1 MSSPVA
7 QDNQGDNTL
16 YDNAKQL
23 PGACSPQIG
32 VQGVVD
38 DRALYRKIDA
48 RIIPLMFASYFLQF
62 LDKVLINYAN
72 IMGLQED
79 LGLHGQQFSWL
90 ATAFFIAY
98 SVAEFP
104 QGWLLQKFP
113 PATIL
118 GINVLLWGVLVTS
131 TAACRN
137 FASLVAVRI
146 LLGAFEAVIT
156 PALILITSQWYTRR
170 ESTPRYGIWYCGLG
184 AGQIIGG
191 IVSFAAQHRSR
202 TASFS
207 GWRIM
212 FVAVGLFNLIIAA
225 LIILFLPN
233 TPEAASWLSEA
244 ERIRIREK
252 LALDQAGTGMKV
264 FRKAALREALF
275 DIHVWILLVL
285 TILIVIPSGVV
296 TTFSATLIKGF
307 GYDSKTAA
315 LLNIPSGAVS
325 IIATLGCTYA
335 ILLDFPRWLG
345 IVVLMVP
352 TLIGAG
358 LMSFYLGSQGGVLA
372 GIYLINFV
380 VAPLALVYALAGVN
394 IQGYTKKVTVNAV
407 VAVGFGIANIIGPQT
422 FLSWEAPGYIS
433 AKITIFAANGAVI
446 VVATILRLLYGWR
459 NRPRLKKRQVELD
472 SLSSGLIDI
481 RALEKLEG
489 QETDIGNKAFVYVY

>member
-1 MSSPVA
+1 M
-7 QDNQGDNTL
+7 DNRGE
-16 YDNAKQL
+16 NALDGNEKQVSESCL
-23 PGACSPQIG
+23 PQTG
-32 VQGVVD
+32 VQRLVD
-38 DRALYRKIDA
+38 DKALYRKIDA
-48 RIIPLMFASYFLQF
+48 RIVPLLFASYFLQF

-72 IMGLQED
+72 VMGLQED

-90 ATAFFIAY
+90 ATALYIAY
-98 SVAEFP
+98 SIAEFP

-113 PATIL
+113 PATVL
-118 GINVLLWGVLVTS
+118 GINVLLWGVLVSS
-131 TAACRN
+131 TAACQN
-137 FASLVAVRI
+137 FASLVAVRT

-156 PALILITSQWYTRR
+156 PALILITTQWYTRR

-191 IVSFAAQHRSR
+191 LVSFAAQHGSK

-233 TPEAASWLSEA
+233 TPEAAPWLSEV
-244 ERIRIREK
+244 EKIRIREK
-252 LALDQAGTGMKV
+252 LALDQGGTGMKV
-264 FRKAALREALF
+264 FRKTALREALF
-275 DIHVWILLVL
+275 DIHVWTLLVL
-285 TILIVIPSGVV
+285 TVLIVIPSGVI
-296 TTFSATLIKGF
+296 TTFSATLIRGF
-307 GYDSKTAA
+307 GYDSKSAA

-335 ILLDFPRWLG
+335 ILIDFPRWLG

-358 LMSFYLGSQGGVLA
+358 LMSFYKGSRGGLLA

-380 VAPLALVYALAGVN
+380 VAPLALVYALAGAN

-433 AKITIFAANGAVI
+433 AKITIFAVNGAVI
-446 VVATILRLLYGWR
+446 VVATMLRLLYGWR
-459 NRPRLKKRQVELD
+459 NGRRIKKRQTELD
-472 SLSSGLIDI
+472 SLTSGLIDI
-481 RALEKLEG
+481 RALEKPEG
-489 QETDIGNKAFVYVY
+489 RDTDMGNEAFVYVY

>member
-1 MSSPVA
+1 MARRVEIA
-7 QDNQGDNTL
+7 R
-16 YDNAKQL
+16 YDSAKQ
-23 PGACSPQIG
+23 PSGPCSLSTD
-32 VQGVVD
+32 VQRLVD
-38 DRALYRKIDA
+38 DRVLYRKIDA
-48 RIIPLMFASYFLQF
+48 RIVPLMFASYFLQF

-113 PATIL
+113 PASVL

-131 TAACRN
+131 TAACQN
-137 FASLVAVRI
+137 FAGLVAVRT
-146 LLGAFEAVIT
+146 LLGTFEAVIT
-156 PALILITSQWYTRR
+156 PALVLITSQWYTRR

-191 IVSFAAQHRSR
+191 LVSFAAQHGSR
-202 TASFS
+202 TAPFS

-212 FVAVGLFNLIIAA
+212 FVAVGLFNLIIAV
-225 LIILFLPN
+225 LIIVLLPN
-233 TPEAASWLSEA
+233 SPESASWLSEA
-244 ERIRIREK
+244 EKIRIREK
-252 LALDQAGTGMKV
+252 LALDQAGTGPKV
-264 FRKAALREALF
+264 FRKAALKESLF
-275 DIHVWILLVL
+275 DLHVWILLIL
-285 TILIVIPSGVV
+285 TILIVIPSGVI
-296 TTFSATLIKGF
+296 TTFSATLIRGF
-307 GYDSKTAA
+307 GYDPKNAA

-325 IIATLGCTYA
+325 IIATLSCTYA
-335 ILLDFPRWLG
+335 ILIDFPRWLG

-358 LMSFYLGSQGGVLA
+358 LMSFYHGSQGGVLA
-372 GIYLINFV
+372 GIYLLNFV

-394 IQGYTKKVTVNAV
+394 TQGYTKKVTVNAV

-433 AKITIFAANGAVI
+433 AKITIFAVNGAVI
-446 VVATILRLLYGWR
+446 VVAIMLRLLYGWR
-459 NRPRLKKRQVELD
+459 NRQRIKQRQAELD
-472 SLSSGLIDI
+472 SIRSGLIDI

-489 QETDIGNKAFVYVY
+489 QETDVGNKAFVYVY

>member
-1 MSSPVA
+1 MDDQSENVL
-7 QDNQGDNTL
+7 NG
-16 YDNAKQL
+16 NAKRLSVSYPPQL
-23 PGACSPQIG
+23 G
-32 VQGVVD
+32 VQEVVD
-38 DRALYRKIDA
+38 DRALYRKIDTH
-48 RIIPLMFASYFLQF
+48 IVPLMFASFFLQF

-90 ATAFFIAY
+90 PTALSIAY

-104 QGWLLQKFP
+104 QGLLLQRFP
-113 PATIL
+113 PATVL
-118 GINVLLWGVLVTS
+118 GVNVLLWGVLVAS
-131 TAACRN
+131 TAACQN
-137 FASLVAVRI
+137 FAGLVAVRT
-146 LLGAFEAVIT
+146 LLGVFEAVIT
-156 PALILITSQWYTRR
+156 PALILITSQWYNRR

-191 IVSFAAQHRSR
+191 LISFAAQHGSR

-212 FVAVGLFNLIIAA
+212 FVAVGLFNLIVAA

-233 TPEAASWLSEA
+233 GPQDAAWLSEA
-244 ERIRIREK
+244 EKMHIREK

-275 DIHVWILLVL
+275 DVHVWILFVL
-285 TILIVIPSGVV
+285 TIVLVIPSGVI
-296 TTFSATLIKGF
+296 TTFSATLIRGF
-307 GYDSKTAA
+307 GYDPKSAA

-335 ILLDFPRWLG
+335 ILVDFPRWLG

-352 TLIGAG
+352 SLIGTG
-358 LMSFYLGSQGGVLA
+358 LMSFYKGSRGGVLA

-394 IQGYTKKVTVNAV
+394 TQGYTKKVTVNAV

-433 AKITIFAANGAVI
+433 AKITLLAVNGAVI
-446 VVATILRLLYGWR
+446 VLATMLRLLYGWR
-459 NRPRLKKRQVELD
+459 NRQRIEKRQAELD
-472 SLSSGLIDI
+472 SLSRGLIDI

>member
-1 MSSPVA
+1 MDDPSEDVPRGS
-7 QDNQGDNTL
+7 
-16 YDNAKQL
+16 AKRL
-23 PGACSPQIG
+23 SASCPPQMG
-32 VQGVVD
+32 VQRVVD
-38 DRALYRKIDA
+38 DRELYRRVDT
-48 RIIPLMFASYFLQF
+48 RIVPLMFASYFLQF

-113 PATIL
+113 PATVL
-118 GINVLLWGVLVTS
+118 GVNVLLWGVMVTS
-131 TAACRN
+131 TAACQN
-137 FASLVAVRI
+137 FAALVAVRT

-156 PALILITSQWYTRR
+156 PALILITSQWYSRR

-191 IVSFAAQHRSR
+191 LVSFAAQHGSR
-202 TASFS
+202 TTSFS

-212 FVAVGLFNLIIAA
+212 FVAVGIFNLIVAA

-233 TPEAASWLSEA
+233 EPQTATWLSEA
-244 ERIRIREK
+244 EKIHIREK

-264 FRKAALREALF
+264 FRKAALKEALF

-285 TILIVIPSGVV
+285 TILIVIPSGVI
-296 TTFSATLIKGF
+296 TTFSATLIRGF
-307 GYDSKTAA
+307 GYDPKSAA
-315 LLNIPSGAVS
+315 LLNIPSGVVS
-325 IIATLGCTYA
+325 IIATLSCTYA
-335 ILLDFPRWLG
+335 ILIDFPRWLG

-352 TLIGAG
+352 TFIGAG
-358 LMSFYLGSQGGVLA
+358 LMSFYKGSRGGVLA

-394 IQGYTKKVTVNAV
+394 TQGYTKKVTVNAI

-433 AKITIFAANGAVI
+433 AKIIIFAVNGAVI
-446 VVATILRLLYGWR
+446 VVAVMLRLLYGWR
-459 NRPRLKKRQVELD
+459 NRQRIEKRQAELD
-472 SLSSGLIDI
+472 SLSRGLVNI
-481 RALEKLEG
+481 RALKKLEG
-489 QETDIGNKAFVYVY
+489 QETDMGNKAFVYVY

>member
-1 MSSPVA
+1 MDIPGENVA
-7 QDNQGDNTL
+7 HGS
-16 YDNAKQL
+16 AKQL
-23 PGACSPQIG
+23 SEPCSPQMDA
-32 VQGVVD
+32 QRVVD

-48 RIIPLMFASYFLQF
+48 RIVPLMFASYFLQF

-72 IMGLQED
+72 IMGLQGD
-79 LGLHGQQFSWL
+79 LGLHGQQFNWL

-113 PATIL
+113 PATVL
-118 GINVLLWGVLVTS
+118 GINVLIWGILVST

-137 FASLVAVRI
+137 FADLVAVRT
-146 LLGAFEAVIT
+146 LLGVFEAVIT

-191 IVSFAAQHRSR
+191 IVSFAAQHGSR

-212 FVAVGLFNLIIAA
+212 FLAVGLFNIVIAVLIIF
-225 LIILFLPN
+225 LLPN
-233 TPEAASWLSEA
+233 TPETASWLNEA
-244 ERIRIREK
+244 EKARIREK
-252 LALDQAGTGMKV
+252 LTLDQAGTGVKV
-264 FRKAALREALF
+264 FRKAGLWEALF

-285 TILIVIPSGVV
+285 TILIVIPSGVI
-296 TTFSATLIKGF
+296 TTFSSTLIKGF
-307 GYDSKTAA
+307 GYDSKTSA

-335 ILLDFPRWLG
+335 ILIDFPRWLG

-352 TLIGAG
+352 SLIGAG
-358 LMSFYLGSQGGVLA
+358 LMSFYKGTQGGVLA

-394 IQGYTKKVTVNAV
+394 VQGYTKKVTVNAV
-407 VAVGFGIANIIGPQT
+407 VAIGFGIANIIGPQT
-422 FLSWEAPGYIS
+422 FLSREAPGYIS
-433 AKITIFAANGAVI
+433 AKITIFAVNGAVI
-446 VVATILRLLYGWR
+446 VVAIMLRLLYGWR
-459 NRPRLKKRQVELD
+459 NRQRIKERKAELD

-481 RALEKLEG
+481 RALEKIEG
-489 QETDIGNKAFVYVY
+489 QETDMGNKAFVYVY